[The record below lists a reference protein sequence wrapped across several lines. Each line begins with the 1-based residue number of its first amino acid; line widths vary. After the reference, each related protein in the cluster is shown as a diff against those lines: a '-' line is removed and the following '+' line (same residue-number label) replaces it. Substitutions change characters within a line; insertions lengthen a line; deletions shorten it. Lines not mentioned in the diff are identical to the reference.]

1 MLLLLLS
8 DNDDLRSR
16 LDKEAA
22 DRARETQDL
31 RDRLDKECGA
41 LKEKLDKEIADRK
54 VELQKFY
61 LTQLFRL
68 TGTICRNKSQTM
80 PPMVTLL
87 RMNSGR

>member
-22 DRARETQDL
+22 DRSRETQDL

-41 LKEKLDKEIADRK
+41 LNGKLDKEIADRK
-54 VELQKFY
+54 VKLHHF
-61 LTQLFRL
+61 
-68 TGTICRNKSQTM
+68 
-80 PPMVTLL
+80 
-87 RMNSGR
+87 